1 MARCIVL
8 RSFLSEQ
15 GEVDAAVAAVIQEPG
30 VVGEVVVLAM
40 LENED
45 AVLVQ
50 EISAQDQVGNLRQFL
65 QSVRRV
71 GKDEVELLV
80 ATLQKTEHVATNQDI
95 PVFVQLLEA
104 LADEVGVVTVGLHAD
119 HLLAATRHQFER
131 DASRASEKVE
141 GCGILKIYI
150 SLEHIEN
157 VLLGKIGS
165 RTCLEC
171 TRYVEVTSFILS
183 CNDSHFF
190 IMLNVEC

>member
-15 GEVDAAVAAVIQEPG
+15 GEVDAAVAAVIQEPW

-45 AVLVQ
+45 AILVQ
-50 EISAQDQVGNLRQFL
+50 EVSIQDQVGNLRQFL

-119 HLLAATRHQFER
+119 HLLAATGNQFER
-131 DASRASEKVE
+131 DAARACEEVE
-141 GCGILKIYI
+141 GRGILEVDVA
-150 SLEHIEN
+150 LQHIED
-157 VLLGKIGS
+157 VLFGEIGGGA
-165 RTCLEC
+165 RLEC
-171 TRYVEVTSFILS
+171 AGNVEMAALVLS
-183 CNDSHFF
+183 CYDSHFF
-190 IMLNVEC
+190 